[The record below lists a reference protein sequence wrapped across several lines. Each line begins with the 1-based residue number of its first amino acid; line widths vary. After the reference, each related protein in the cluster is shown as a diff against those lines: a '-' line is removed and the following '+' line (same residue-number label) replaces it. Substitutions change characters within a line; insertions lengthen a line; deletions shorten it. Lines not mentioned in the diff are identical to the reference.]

1 MIQYHEKKAAQLSS
15 TAPAKGDGDTRL
27 PYSHVALEL
36 DHLDETLDH
45 EWLSGT

>member
-1 MIQYHEKKAAQLSS
+1 MIQYPEMKTAQLSS
-15 TAPAKGDGDTRL
+15 IPPAERDGDTRL
-27 PYSHVALEL
+27 LYSHAALEL